1 MPHKIVKWNVAE
13 EKGQG
18 HPGKIEKK
26 NNNNNPKNM
35 V

>member
-18 HPGKIEKK
+18 HPGKIETKK
-26 NNNNNPKNM
+26 KKKC
-35 V
+35 